1 MDLREYLTHRFMKAL
16 LRTPE
21 GRAHLLNQVADAE
34 DNGEASIFDQALSWV
49 TDPKLQ
55 KIIDHHRRDEIR
67 HGQILRAR
75 RDATGAVVGPV
86 PDHLKIL
93 DRIDAKLG
101 GFFERPIQNDE
112 GVLTAYL
119 VLLVIEE
126 RAVTQF
132 GMFIDAFAA
141 IDPETADTF
150 RSIAADEERHLKYC
164 RAIIRQ
170 YAADE
175 ATIERRLAEIRAIEA
190 EAFLETS
197 SANVRYS
204 LERGLIEG
212 RLERWFWR
220 TVNAL
225 SAAIRVPP
233 LTPFAKRGWAD
244 RSALTPAEAL
254 A

>member
-16 LRTPE
+16 LKTPE

-49 TDPKLQ
+49 TDPKL
-55 KIIDHHRRDEIR
+55 KRIIDHHRSDEIR

-75 RDATGAVVGPV
+75 RDATGAQVEPV
-86 PDHLKIL
+86 PSHLKIL

-101 GFFERPIQNDE
+101 GFFEKPIQNDD

-132 GMFIDAFAA
+132 GMFIDAFAP
-141 IDPETADTF
+141 IDPETAETF
-150 RSIAADEERHLKYC
+150 RIIAADEERHLKYC

-170 YAADE
+170 YAPSDGE
-175 ATIERRLAEIRAIEA
+175 NERRLKEIRAIEA

-197 SANVRYS
+197 SANVHYS

-212 RLERWFWR
+212 RFERFFWR

-225 SAAIRVPP
+225 SAAIRIPP
-233 LTPFAKRGWAD
+233 LTPFSKQRWGE
-244 RSALTPAEAL
+244 RPALTPAQVL